1 MPRSISRT
9 PKESSIE
16 PNLKAILENRADG
29 ASSIAD
35 AIFDLFNSIIQNSDG
50 QHMAQMKRAIRLIRG
65 RFSQMANIVTL
76 LDFAERSMVA
86 LGPDDLIKALAEFRR
101 GIDESRK
108 STIVTTA
115 DTLSGYKLIFTLSNS
130 TIIRK
135 AAISA
140 RKIGWSGAV
149 KIIESRPGNEGT
161 ILAETLAKAGISTV
175 LAVDTVLPELI
186 KGSDAVFLGAD
197 AVTQT
202 YFVNKIGSQMAID
215 YARRYDKPVFVAA
228 DIGKFIS
235 DRKYRFAPDDNP
247 TTEITGSKRRR
258 LEIVNSYFEKVKPV
272 GRFQYICGREV
283 FSPANVKNILKHH
296 P

>member
-1 MPRSISRT
+1 MPRSTSKT
-9 PKESSIE
+9 PKESSVE
-16 PNLKAILENRADG
+16 PDLKAILENRVDG

-35 AIFDLFNSIIQNSDG
+35 AVLGLFNSIIENSG
-50 QHMAQMKRAIRLIRG
+50 GRQIAQMKRAIRLIRR
-65 RFSQMANIVTL
+65 RFSQMANVVMM
-76 LDFAERSMVA
+76 LDFIERSMIA
-86 LGPDDLIKALAEFRR
+86 DSSDDFILALAEFRK
-101 GIDESRK
+101 GIDENRK
-108 STIVTTA
+108 STVMTTA

-130 TIIRK
+130 AIIRK

-161 ILAETLAKAGISTV
+161 ILAETLAKVGISTM
-175 LAVDTVLPELI
+175 LAVDTVLPEFI

-235 DRKYRFAPDDNP
+235 NRKYRFAPDDNP
-247 TTEITGSKRRR
+247 TTEITGIKRKR
-258 LEIVNSYFEKVKPV
+258 LEIVNSYFEKVKPA
-272 GRFQYICGREV
+272 GRFHYICGREA
-283 FSPANVKNILKHH
+283 FSPAGVKNILKHQ

>member
-1 MPRSISRT
+1 LPRSTSKT
-9 PKESSIE
+9 PRESSVE
-16 PNLKAILENRADG
+16 SDLKAILENRADG

-35 AIFDLFNSIIQNSDG
+35 AIFDLFNSIIQNSG
-50 QHMAQMKRAIRLIRG
+50 GRHIAQMKRAIRLIRG

-76 LDFAERSMVA
+76 LNFAERSMVA
-86 LGPDDLIKALAEFRR
+86 LVPDDLIIALTEFRR
-101 GIDESRK
+101 GIDENRK

-115 DTLSGYKLIFTLSNS
+115 AILSGYKMIFTISNS
-130 TIIRK
+130 TIVRK

-140 RKIGWSGAV
+140 RKIGWNGAV

-161 ILAETLAKAGISTV
+161 ILAETLAKAGISTM

-202 YFVNKIGSQMAID
+202 YFVNKIGSRMAID

-235 DRKYRFAPDDNP
+235 NRKYRFAPDDNP
-247 TTEITGSKRRR
+247 TTEITGSKRKR
-258 LEIVNSYFEKVKPV
+258 LEIVNSYFEKVKPA
-272 GRFQYICGREV
+272 GRFQYICGRQL
-283 FSPANVKNILKHH
+283 FSPAGVKNILKHQ